1 MKKIFKILLVIIF
14 LVVLGFGA
22 FYFLN
27 KGTKKKA
34 TEVKVVDKIDGYNY
48 TLSDN
53 ATSLYKNSFKELKKV
68 LESKNIDDEK
78 YATLVAKMFIIDFF
92 TLDNKLT
99 NDNIG
104 GVEFIHKK
112 EVENFKL
119 KAKDTIYKYLES
131 NIYGDRKQELPE
143 VSKIEDTKVTTTE
156 VSYKD
161 IKDSK
166 AYKVE
171 VSFDYKK
178 KLGYPTKKTL
188 LLVHEDKLISII
200 EMK

>member
-1 MKKIFKILLVIIF
+1 MKKIFKVLLVLVILIIIG
-14 LVVLGFGA
+14 LGA
-22 FYFLN
+22 YYFLN

-53 ATSLYKNSFKELKKV
+53 ATNLYKTNFKELKKV
-68 LESKNIDDEK
+68 LESKNVDEEK
-78 YATLVAKMFIIDFF
+78 YANLVAKMFVIDFF

-104 GVEFIHKK
+104 GVEFIHKQAL
-112 EVENFKL
+112 ENFKV

-131 NIYGDRKQELPE
+131 NIYGDRKQKLPE
-143 VSKIEDTKVTTTE
+143 VSKIEDIKVTNTE

-166 AYKVE
+166 AYKIE
-171 VSFDYKK
+171 ISFDYKK
-178 KLGYPTKKTL
+178 DLGYPKKKSL
-188 LLVHEDKLISII
+188 ILVHEDKLLSII

>member
-1 MKKIFKILLVIIF
+1 MKKIFKVLLVLVILIII
-14 LVVLGFGA
+14 GIGA
-22 FYFLN
+22 YYFLN

-53 ATSLYKNSFKELKKV
+53 ATDLYKTNFKELKKV
-68 LESKNIDDEK
+68 LESKNIDEEK
-78 YATLVAKMFIIDFF
+78 YANLVAKMFVIDFF

-104 GVEFIHKK
+104 GVEFIHKQAL
-112 EVENFKL
+112 ENFKV

-131 NIYGDRKQELPE
+131 NIYGDRKQKLPE
-143 VSKIEDTKVTTTE
+143 VSKIEDIKVTNTE

-166 AYKVE
+166 AYKIE
-171 VSFDYKK
+171 ISFDYKK
-178 KLGYPTKKTL
+178 DLGYPKKKSL
-188 LLVHEDKLISII
+188 ILVHEDKLLSII

>member
-1 MKKIFKILLVIIF
+1 MKKIFKVLLILVILIII
-14 LVVLGFGA
+14 GIGA
-22 FYFLN
+22 YYFLN

-53 ATSLYKNSFKELKKV
+53 ATNLYKTNFKELKKV
-68 LESKNIDDEK
+68 LESKNVDEEK
-78 YATLVAKMFIIDFF
+78 YANLVAKLFVIDFF

-104 GVEFIHKK
+104 GAEFIHKQAL
-112 EVENFKL
+112 ENFKV

-131 NIYGDRKQELPE
+131 NIYGDRKQKLPE
-143 VSKIEDTKVTTTE
+143 VSKIEDIKVTNTE

-166 AYKVE
+166 AYKIE
-171 VSFDYKK
+171 ISFDYKK
-178 KLGYPTKKTL
+178 DLGYPKKKSL
-188 LLVHEDKLISII
+188 ILVHEDKLLSII